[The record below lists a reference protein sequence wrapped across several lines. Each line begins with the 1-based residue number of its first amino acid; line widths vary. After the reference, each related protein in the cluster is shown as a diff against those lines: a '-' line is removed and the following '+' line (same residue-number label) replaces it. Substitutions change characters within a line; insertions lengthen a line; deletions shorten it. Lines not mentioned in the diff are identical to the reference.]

1 MSCDARCQNRE
12 AMEHRVK
19 IVLKKHVAGAVLL
32 FAATLCP
39 GVAQATTVIGTL
51 QSVGTG
57 DSITLHTTNAQ
68 GTSIGAQVLAGI
80 ETFTR
85 SGGTDTSTLAGAPG
99 GFLAFCIEPF
109 EDAALG
115 ATYTYTV
122 APLASGDNSSI
133 AGGIGALKATQI
145 SELFGQFAPNLA
157 TPIAATQAAALQV
170 AIWEIVSELPSN
182 PFDVLHGN
190 TYFTTPGS
198 ADATDMLNL
207 AQGYLNYVS
216 GANGMGPMAQG
227 LTALTINGNQDM
239 LVQVVSAAP
248 EPGTWMMMILG
259 FGLVGNAMRAFRGRG
274 SKPQPRLAVAG
285 RDPA

>member
-1 MSCDARCQNRE
+1 
-12 AMEHRVK
+12 MEHLLMFVPRK
-19 IVLKKHVAGAVLL
+19 YIAGALLL
-32 FAATLCP
+32 FATALCP
-39 GVAQATTVIGTL
+39 GGAQATTVIGTL

-57 DSITLHTTNAQ
+57 DTITLHTTNAQ
-68 GTSIGAQVLAGI
+68 GTSIGEQVLTGL

-85 SGGTDTSTLAGAPG
+85 SGGTDTSTLAGGAG
-99 GFLAFCIEPF
+99 SFLAFCIEPF

-122 APLASGDNSSI
+122 APLANGDNSSI
-133 AGGIGALKATQI
+133 PGGIGSLKATQI
-145 SELFGQFAPNLA
+145 SELFGQFAPNFA
-157 TPIAATQAAALQV
+157 SPIAATQAAALQV

-190 TYFTTPGS
+190 TYFSTPGS

-207 AQGYLNYVS
+207 AQGYLNYVTS
-216 GANGMGPMAQG
+216 ANGTGPMAQG

-259 FGLVGNAMRAFRGRG
+259 FGLVGNAMRALRSRG
-274 SKPQPRLAVAG
+274 SKFRPMLGFAA
-285 RDPA
+285 